1 MNKFA
6 IIFTLLVASLSST
19 AAFVTP
25 TNVQHKHPTQ
35 LFAGEDDKD
44 LLEIELSMPPTNSNV
59 VARLRF
65 PPVFPGKS
73 EIVEVRYKLPF
84 GLSVEPQNNLAMCT
98 KDGPGGE
105 KVGDVLRYTSQW
117 TMGIPQGDGI
127 VTTAASF
134 SGAISWQCN
143 MFDVMKAKDW
153 SRVVEALTSNVEV
166 STVHTAASRHAPYN
180 ITYYSDLGFK
190 IHKAIMGG
198 VGFEKSNDTY
208 VYVCRWLMLRHRRYL
223 TFCAYFL
230 LHRST
235 ESHR

>member
-25 TNVQHKHPTQ
+25 TNVQKKHSTQ
-35 LFAGEDDKD
+35 LFAGEEDKD

-65 PPVFPGKS
+65 PPVFPGPS

-153 SRVVEALTSNVEV
+153 SRVVEALTSNVE
-166 STVHTAASRHAPYN
+166 SRTDEVVM
-180 ITYYSDLGFK
+180 I
-190 IHKAIMGG
+190 
-198 VGFEKSNDTY
+198 FEREI
-208 VYVCRWLMLRHRRYL
+208 V
-223 TFCAYFL
+223 
-230 LHRST
+230 
-235 ESHR
+235 